1 MPTTVAS
8 VWAKSGQGFPVLI
21 HDSSLFADVDP
32 RQYAA
37 TLKLAAENSAKYGFQ
52 HICCL
57 NVGSLPRDH
66 FADFDIEPKSGRGCD
81 WCCHHRPRASCA
93 ASSCC

>member
-32 RQYAA
+32 RQYGSDFEARRRKFRKVWLPAYLLPECWIAA
-37 TLKLAAENSAKYGFQ
+37 T
-52 HICCL
+52 
-57 NVGSLPRDH
+57 
-66 FADFDIEPKSGRGCD
+66 
-81 WCCHHRPRASCA
+81 
-93 ASSCC
+93 